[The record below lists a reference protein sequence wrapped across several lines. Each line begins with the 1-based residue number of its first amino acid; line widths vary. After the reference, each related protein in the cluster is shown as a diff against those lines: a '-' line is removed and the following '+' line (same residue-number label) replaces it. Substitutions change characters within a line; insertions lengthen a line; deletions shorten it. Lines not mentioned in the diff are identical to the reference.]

1 MILQALNRYYE
12 RLIEQKPEDVAPYGF
27 SPEKVSFEI
36 LLTPDGGVAQV
47 NDIRDTSSNQ
57 PQPKLIEVPQPP
69 KRASNIAPCFLWDK
83 TSYVLGVS
91 NTSKRADKEHEAF
104 VELHETVLASED
116 DPGLKALLSFLRN
129 WSPEQFEARGFPA
142 DMVDAN
148 LVFRLDGEQ
157 CYVHKRPAA
166 RAVRARLLAGD
177 EGQEAAANS
186 AVCLVSGEVAPVA
199 RLHPAIKMNRSD
211 AQSSGVSIVSFNKP
225 SFDSYAKSQGDNAP
239 VSTQAAFA
247 YTTVLNYL
255 LRRGEH
261 NRQRLQVGDASVVF
275 WAEAADAQQASAAED
290 LFATLLSPPADDASE
305 AARIRTV
312 LERVAKGRPMTD
324 LAPGLEP
331 TTRMYVLGLAPNAS
345 RLSIRFWQV
354 DTFGSFVERIAQH
367 AEDLLLEPLP
377 WITAPSVWRLALIT
391 SPSRWSEQK
400 KRYEQDAKNIPPQL
414 AGELLRAILSGGPY
428 PRSLLAN
435 TIMRFRADGDISG
448 LRVALCKGVLARE
461 RRRDIRT
468 SEEEIPVSLD
478 KQSTQPGYLLGRL
491 FAVLE
496 HVQRAALGSQVN
508 ATIRDRYYG
517 AASAT
522 PASIFPV
529 LLRNTQNHLG
539 KLRKE
544 RKGQAVNLERDI
556 SEIVGGLPDQFP
568 RSLKIEDQGRF
579 AIGYYHQSQSYFTRR
594 DAADGAY
601 ADESAESTDIET
613 EGADQ

>member
-12 RLIEQKPEDVAPYGF
+12 RLIAQDAKGIAPPGF
-27 SPEKVSFEI
+27 SPEKISFEV
-36 LLTPDGGVAQV
+36 LLTPAGEIVQV
-47 NDIRDTSSNQ
+47 NDIRDTSGKKPLPRTLN
-57 PQPKLIEVPQPP
+57 VPQGE
-69 KRASNIAPCFLWDK
+69 KRTAGIKANFLWDK

-104 VELHETVLASED
+104 VELHESALAGD
-116 DPGLKALLSFLRN
+116 GDPGLRALLGFLRG

-148 LVFRLDGEQ
+148 LVFRLDGEH
-157 CYVHKRPAA
+157 CYLHERPAA
-166 RAVRARLLAGD
+166 RALRARLRAGD
-177 EGQEAAANS
+177 EGQAAS
-186 AVCLVSGEVAPVA
+186 ASGGICLVTGEMAPVA
-199 RLHPAIKMNRSD
+199 RLHPAIKGVNG
-211 AQSSGVSIVSFNKP
+211 AQTAGASIVSFNLEA
-225 SFDSYAKSQGDNAP
+225 FTSYSKAQGDNAP
-239 VSTQAAFA
+239 VSEQAAFA
-247 YTTVLNYL
+247 YTTALNYL

-275 WAEAADAQQASAAED
+275 WAEAADPNQASAAEG
-290 LFATLLSPPADDASE
+290 LFAALLSPPVDDATES
-305 AARIRTV
+305 ARVRAV
-312 LERVAKGRPMTD
+312 LERIAKGRPVTD
-324 LAPGLEP
+324 LAPNLEP
-331 TTRMYVLGLAPNAS
+331 GTRMYVLGLAPNAS

-354 DTFGSFVERIAQH
+354 DTLGALAGHIAQH
-367 AEDLLLEPLP
+367 AQDLRLEPQP
-377 WITAPSVWRLALIT
+377 WRTEPSVYRLVLATVPHREGAKPKLD
-391 SPSRWSEQK
+391 
-400 KRYEQDAKNIPPQL
+400 DAINIVI
-414 AGELLRAILSGGPY
+414 GETMRAILSGGPY

-461 RRRDIRT
+461 RRRGIRT

-478 KQSTQPGYLLGRL
+478 PQSTQPAYLLGRL
-491 FAVLE
+491 FAALE
-496 HVQRAALGSQVN
+496 HTQRAALGSQVN

-544 RKGQAVNLERDI
+544 RRGQAINLEKDI
-556 SEIVGGLPDQFP
+556 ATIVSGLPEQFP
-568 RSLKIEDQGRF
+568 RSLKIEEQGRF

-594 DAADGAY
+594 NTAEDTHP
-601 ADESAESTDIET
+601 DEAIET
-613 EGADQ
+613 LSNEPEGAQ